1 MAARAPAYSTDE
13 NTLGLDKFLRHAGR
27 DDVVYPGHEGLP
39 EVPVGTPWVG
49 RTAVQ
54 LLRDSSRREGPP
66 QRPDT
71 TKGQGDPEQGAG

>member
-1 MAARAPAYSTDE
+1 MAARAPMYFTDE
-13 NTLGLDKFLRHAGR
+13 NTLDLGELLRRAGR

-39 EVPVGTPWVG
+39 EVPVGTRRVG

-71 TKGQGDPEQGAG
+71 TKGQGGPEQGAG